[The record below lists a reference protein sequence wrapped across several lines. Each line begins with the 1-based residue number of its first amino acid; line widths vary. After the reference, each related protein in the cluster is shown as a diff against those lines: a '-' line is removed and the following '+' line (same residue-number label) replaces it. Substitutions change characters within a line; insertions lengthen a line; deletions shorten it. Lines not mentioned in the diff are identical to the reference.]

1 MIFIILII
9 FQLYH
14 QTNVYQHYLTKNRKE
29 PEPETHDKKNETLKG
44 SGLMTRTYYTK
55 DENIYFH
62 EKCLDITE
70 IKGIKTKVF
79 HAFFTYTPRMM

>member
-1 MIFIILII
+1 MKIYIFIILII

-55 DENIYFH
+55 KNVKY
-62 EKCLDITE
+62 
-70 IKGIKTKVF
+70 
-79 HAFFTYTPRMM
+79 